1 MKTNIFT
8 ICFPF
13 MGKFYYTDVDANA
26 FAMDVACDIMGD
38 GMLDAACEHEQLLEY
53 RFEGPDGD
61 KYMAGFSYD
70 TAGLLNIFKCD
81 GDPNSDDY
89 DEMIA
94 EKDVPY
100 TIIKV
105 VNGET
110 EIYNLGDCF

>member
-38 GMLDAACEHEQLLEY
+38 GMLDAACEHKQLLEY

-81 GDPNSDDY
+81 GDPDSDDY
-89 DEMIA
+89 DEMIV